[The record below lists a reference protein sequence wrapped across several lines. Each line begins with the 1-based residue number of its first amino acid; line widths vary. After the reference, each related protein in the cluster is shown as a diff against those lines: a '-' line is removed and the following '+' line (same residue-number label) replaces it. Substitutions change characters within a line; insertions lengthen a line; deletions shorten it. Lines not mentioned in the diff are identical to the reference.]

1 MKIDTIII
9 HCMAGNLTVE
19 RCGELFANPQ
29 RGASSTYGVGSD
41 GRIAQYVKEIYR
53 PWTTGGDKTCNGW
66 TGSQYDHRSITIEVA
81 NDTLAPNWGITPEA
95 LQATTALV
103 TDICRRHNIKPI
115 WKGDPKLVG
124 DASKQS
130 FALHKWFATKACPG
144 PTIISLMPYIAM
156 TAAEALNQSGYI
168 LNGFDYSPVFN
179 PTYYANRYPD
189 LKGAFGNDS
198 NLLWLH
204 FQQFGMNEFRRA
216 SEEFDPVYYKDH
228 NPDVAQAYKD
238 DNPLYY
244 FHYVAFGKAEGRK
257 GAAQ

>member
-1 MKIDTIII
+1 
-9 HCMAGNLTVE
+9 
-19 RCGELFANPQ
+19 
-29 RGASSTYGVGSD
+29 
-41 GRIAQYVKEIYR
+41 
-53 PWTTGGDKTCNGW
+53 
-66 TGSQYDHRSITIEVA
+66 
-81 NDTLAPNWGITPEA
+81 
-95 LQATTALV
+95 
-103 TDICRRHNIKPI
+103 
-115 WKGDPKLVG
+115 
-124 DASKQS
+124 
-130 FALHKWFATKACPG
+130 
-144 PTIISLMPYIAM
+144 MPYIAM
-156 TAAEALNQSGYI
+156 TAAEALNQNGYY

-189 LKGAFGNDS
+189 LKGAFGNDA

-257 GAAQ
+257 GAE